1 MESVVR
7 YTFSSEERNKQY
19 VQIKV
24 QIPVS
29 KECTLVHVPSWRPGR
44 YELGNFAKNINRFR
58 VYNDQ
63 KKALTFQKI
72 NKDTWEVD
80 SKATNFISVEY
91 SYYASELNAGSTFL
105 SDNQLYVN
113 PVNCCVYTEETQHLP
128 CAIELSIPE
137 SWKVATSLAGENK
150 SRTATD
156 FDELADSPF
165 ICSPLLQVETYL
177 VNDTK
182 FYVWFN
188 GEIKVDWDRL
198 LPDFEAFSK
207 KQIEKFI
214 EFPVSEYHFLIQ
226 ILPNKAYHGVE
237 HCKSNVITLG
247 PTYEV
252 FRSLYK
258 ELLGVSSH
266 ELYHTWNVKA
276 LRPEVM
282 FPYDFKKENY
292 SELGYIYEG
301 ITTYM
306 GDLFLLKSGVF
317 TLEKYLNEFNNQ
329 LQKHFDNPARFNYSV
344 AQSSFDSWLDGYVPG
359 APGRK
364 VSIYTEG
371 CLLAFV
377 TDLKIRQ
384 STQNKY
390 GLDEVMKRL
399 YFDFALQGKGITEND
414 YQSILEN
421 VAGISFESF
430 FKDFVHGTQ
439 PYESILTE
447 SLNYLGLEL
456 LHKPSSLYSE
466 GRLGMKLLP
475 LGKSFQ
481 VTGMYAGGPAELGGM
496 RIGDE
501 IIAVNAFILNN
512 DIESWFTYFD
522 ENIKE
527 ITFVREGKINQLQL
541 PEVQR
546 YFYVTYAVQPNEN
559 KNSAQEKALKS
570 WMDEKFSVR

>member
-1 MESVVR
+1 MEAVVR
-7 YTFSSEERNKQY
+7 YSFSAEERNKQY

-29 KECTLVHVPSWRPGR
+29 KEITHVHLPSWRPGR
-44 YELGNFAKNINRFR
+44 YELGNFAKNINRFK

-63 KKALTFQKI
+63 KKSLLFQKI
-72 NKDTWEVD
+72 NKDTWEINTSSTD
-80 SKATNFISVEY
+80 FITVEY
-91 SYYASELNAGSTFL
+91 SYYAAELNAGSTFL

-113 PVNCCVYTEETQHLP
+113 PVNCCVYKEDTQDFP
-128 CAIELSIPE
+128 CEIELNIPD
-137 SWKVATSLAGENK
+137 SWRIATSLTGENTLLK
-150 SRTATD
+150 ASS

-165 ICSPLLQVETYL
+165 ICSPLLQCETYE
-177 VNDTK
+177 VNSTK

-188 GEIKVDWDRL
+188 GEIKPDWDRVL
-198 LPDFEAFSK
+198 KDFSAFSK

-237 HCKSNVITLG
+237 HCKSTVITLG

-276 LRPEVM
+276 LRPAAM
-282 FPYDFKKENY
+282 WPYDFKKENY

-317 TLEKYLNEFNNQ
+317 SLNQYLDEFKAQ

-344 AQSSFDSWLDGYVPG
+344 AQSSFDTWLDGYVPG

-377 TDLKIRQ
+377 IDVKIRQ
-384 STQNKY
+384 ATQNKY

-399 YFDFALQGKGITEND
+399 YFEFAMQGKGITEKD
-414 YQSILEN
+414 YISALQHIS
-421 VAGISFESF
+421 GISFDDF

-439 PYESILTE
+439 PYESIITE
-447 SLNYLGLEL
+447 SLEFLGLEL
-456 LHKPSSLYSE
+456 LHKPSLLYSE
-466 GRLGMKLLP
+466 GKLGMKLIP
-475 LGKSFQ
+475 MGKTYQ
-481 VTGMYAGGPAELGGM
+481 IAAMYPGGPAELGGM

-501 IIAVNAFILNN
+501 IIGVNGFVLNN
-512 DIESWFTYFD
+512 DIESWFSYFD
-522 ENIKE
+522 EDMKQISF
-527 ITFVREGKINQLQL
+527 IREGKIRTLLL

-546 YFYVTYAVQPNEN
+546 FFYVTYSVKEKEV
-559 KNSAQEKALKS
+559 KNNAQDKALKL
-570 WMDEKFSVR
+570 WME

>member
-1 MESVVR
+1 MEAVVR
-7 YTFSSEERNKQY
+7 YSFSAEDRNKQY

-29 KECTLVHVPSWRPGR
+29 KEITVVHLPSWRPGR
-44 YELGNFAKNINRFR
+44 YELGNFAKNVNRFKL
-58 VYNDQ
+58 YNDQ
-63 KKALTFQKI
+63 KKSLPFHKK
-72 NKDTWEVD
+72 NKDTWEINT
-80 SKATNFISVEY
+80 SETSFISVEY
-91 SYYASELNAGSTFL
+91 SYYAAELNAGSTFL

-113 PVNCCVYTEETQHLP
+113 PVNCCVYTEETKDLP
-128 CAIELSIPE
+128 CEIELNIPD
-137 SWKVATSLAGENK
+137 SWKIATSLSGENTIRIA
-150 SRTATD
+150 SN

-165 ICSPLLQVETYL
+165 ICSPLLQCETYS
-177 VNDTK
+177 VDDTK

-188 GEIKVDWDRL
+188 GEIKPNWDRIL
-198 LPDFEAFSK
+198 DDFTAFSK

-214 EFPVSEYHFLIQ
+214 EFPVPEYHFLIQ
-226 ILPNKAYHGVE
+226 ILPTKAYHGVE
-237 HCKSNVITLG
+237 HCKSTVITLG

-276 LRPEVM
+276 LRPDAM
-282 FPYDFKKENY
+282 WPYDFKKENY

-317 TLEKYLNEFNNQ
+317 SLEQYLAEFKTQ

-344 AQSSFDSWLDGYVPG
+344 AQSSFDTWLDGYVPG

-377 TDLKIRQ
+377 TDVKIRQ
-384 STQNKY
+384 ATQNKY

-399 YFDFALQGKGITEND
+399 YFEFAMQVKGITEKD
-414 YQSILEN
+414 YISALEQIS
-421 VAGISFESF
+421 GISFEDF

-439 PYESILTE
+439 PYESIITE
-447 SLNYLGLEL
+447 SLEYLGLEL
-456 LHKPSSLYSE
+456 LHKPSPLYSE
-466 GRLGMKLLP
+466 GRLGMKLIP
-475 LGKSFQ
+475 LGKTFQ
-481 VTGMYAGGPAELGGM
+481 IATMYPGGPAELGGM

-501 IIAVNAFILNN
+501 IIGVNGFILNN
-512 DIESWFTYFD
+512 DIESWFYYFD
-522 ENIKE
+522 EDMKE
-527 ITFVREGKINQLQL
+527 ITFIREGKIRTLLL

-546 YFYVTYAVQPNEN
+546 FFYVDLFGERN
-559 KNSAQEKALKS
+559 
-570 WMDEKFSVR
+570 

>member
-1 MESVVR
+1 MEAIVR
-7 YTFSSEERNKQY
+7 YTFSAEDSNKQY

-24 QIPVS
+24 EIPVF
-29 KECTLVHVPSWRPGR
+29 KETTLIHLPSWRPGR
-44 YELGNFAKNINRFR
+44 YELGNFAKNINRFS

-63 KKALTFQKI
+63 KKSLHYQKI
-72 NKDTWEVD
+72 NKDTWEVQTVD
-80 SKATNFISVEY
+80 TNYISIEY
-91 SYYASELNAGSTFL
+91 LYYAVELNAGSTFL

-113 PVNCCVYTEETQHLP
+113 PVNCCVFTEESQHLSCEIQLKVP
-128 CAIELSIPE
+128 N
-137 SWKVATSLAGENK
+137 SWKIATSLEGENTIRK
-150 SRTATD
+150 AAN

-165 ICSPLLQVETYL
+165 ICSPILQFETYQ

-188 GEIKVDWDRL
+188 GEIKPDWDRIIK
-198 LPDFEAFSK
+198 DFSAFSK

-226 ILPNKAYHGVE
+226 FLPTKAYHGVE
-237 HCKSNVITLG
+237 HCKSTVITLG
-247 PTYEV
+247 PSYEV
-252 FRSLYK
+252 FKSLYK

-276 LRPEVM
+276 LRPAAM
-282 FPYDFKKENY
+282 WPYDFKKENY

-317 TLEKYLNEFNNQ
+317 TLEQYLDEFKAQ
-329 LQKHFDNPARFNYSV
+329 LQKHFDNPGRFNYSV
-344 AQSSFDSWLDGYVPG
+344 AQSSFDTWLDGYVPG

-377 TDLKIRQ
+377 TDVKIRKA
-384 STQNKY
+384 TQNKF

-399 YFDFALQGKGITEND
+399 YFDFAMQGKGITEKD
-414 YQSILEN
+414 YISTLEH
-421 VAGISFESF
+421 ISGASFDSF
-430 FKDFVHGTQ
+430 FKEFVHGTQ
-439 PYESILTE
+439 PYESIITE
-447 SLNYLGLEL
+447 SLEYLGLEL
-456 LHKPSSLYSE
+456 LHKPSVLYSE
-466 GRLGMKLLP
+466 GRLGMKLIP

-481 VTGMYAGGPAELGGM
+481 VSAMYPGGPAELGGM

-501 IIAVNAFILNN
+501 IIGVNGLVVNN
-512 DIESWFTYFD
+512 DIESWFSYFD
-522 ENIKE
+522 EDMKE
-527 ITFVREGKINQLQL
+527 ITFIREGKIRTLYL

-546 YFYVTYAVQPNEN
+546 FFYVSYSVKNMET
-559 KNSAQEKALKS
+559 KNSAQEKALKM
-570 WMDEKFSVR
+570 WRD

>member
-1 MESVVR
+1 MESLVR

-29 KECTLVHVPSWRPGR
+29 KECTLVHLPSWRPGR

-80 SKATNFISVEY
+80 STATNFISVEY

-237 HCKSNVITLG
+237 HCKSTVITLG
-247 PTYEV
+247 PTYDI
-252 FRSLYK
+252 FKSLYK

-282 FPYDFKKENY
+282 LPYDFKKENY

-317 TLEKYLNEFNNQ
+317 SLEQYLNEFNNQ

-344 AQSSFDSWLDGYVPG
+344 AQSSFDTWLDGYVPG

-377 TDLKIRQ
+377 TDVKIRQ
-384 STQNKY
+384 ATQNKY

-399 YFDFALQGKGITEND
+399 YFDFALQGKGITETD
-414 YQSILEN
+414 YQSTLEN

-481 VTGMYAGGPAELGGM
+481 VTAMYAGGPAELGGM

-501 IIAVNAFILNN
+501 IIAVNGFILNN

-522 ENIKE
+522 EDIKE

-546 YFYVTYAVQPNEN
+546 FFYVTYSVQPIEN
-559 KNSAQEKALKS
+559 KNSAQEKALKL
-570 WMDEKFSVR
+570 WMDVKFSVR

>member
-1 MESVVR
+1 MENVVR
-7 YTFSSEERNKQY
+7 YSFSAEEPNKQY

-29 KECTLVHVPSWRPGR
+29 KEITHVNLPSWRPGR
-44 YELGNFAKNINRFR
+44 YELGNFAKNINRFK

-63 KKALTFQKI
+63 KKSLPFQKI
-72 NKDTWEVD
+72 NKDTWEID
-80 SKATNFISVEY
+80 TSKTSFISVEY
-91 SYYASELNAGSTFL
+91 SYYSIDLNAGSTYL

-113 PVNCCVYTEETQHLP
+113 PVNCCIYTEETQDFP
-128 CAIELSIPE
+128 CEIELNIPE
-137 SWKVATSLAGENK
+137 SWKVATSLEGEKNFRK
-150 SRTATD
+150 ASS

-165 ICSPLLQVETYL
+165 ICSSLLQCETYE
-177 VNDTK
+177 VNSIK

-188 GEIKVDWDRL
+188 GEIKPDWNRIL
-198 LPDFEAFSK
+198 NDFSAFSK

-226 ILPNKAYHGVE
+226 ILPKKAYHGVE
-237 HCKSNVITLG
+237 HCKSTVITLG

-252 FRSLYK
+252 FTNLYK

-276 LRPEVM
+276 LRPAVM
-282 FPYDFKKENY
+282 WPYDFKKENY

-317 TLEKYLNEFNNQ
+317 SLEQYLVEFRTQ

-344 AQSSFDSWLDGYVPG
+344 AQSSFDTWLDGYVPG
-359 APGRK
+359 APARK

-377 TDLKIRQ
+377 TDVKIRKL
-384 STQNKY
+384 TQNKY

-399 YFDFALQGKGITEND
+399 YFDFAMHGKGISEND
-414 YQSILEN
+414 Y
-421 VAGISFESF
+421 ISTLQHISGASFDDF
-430 FKDFVHGTQ
+430 FKNFVHGTQ
-439 PYESILTE
+439 PYESIITD
-447 SLNYLGLEL
+447 SLDYLGLEL
-456 LHKPSSLYSE
+456 IHKPSPLYSE
-466 GRLGMKLLP
+466 GRLGMKLIP
-475 LGKSFQ
+475 IGKAFQ
-481 VTGMYAGGPAELGGM
+481 VDAMYPGGPAELGGM

-501 IIAVNAFILNN
+501 IISVNGFILNN
-512 DIESWFTYFD
+512 DIESWLTYFD
-522 ENIKE
+522 EDLKE
-527 ITFVREGKINQLQL
+527 ITLIREGKIRTLLL

-546 YFYVTYAVQPNEN
+546 FFYVHYFVKEIEN
-559 KNSAQEKALKS
+559 KNNAQEKALKL
-570 WMDEKFSVR
+570 WME

>member
-1 MESVVR
+1 MEAVVR
-7 YTFSSEERNKQY
+7 YSFSAKEPNKQY

-29 KECTLVHVPSWRPGR
+29 KEITHVHLPSWRPGR
-44 YELGNFAKNINRFR
+44 YELGNFAKNINRLK

-63 KKALTFQKI
+63 KKSLPFQKI
-72 NKDTWEVD
+72 NKDTWEINT
-80 SKATNFISVEY
+80 SKTGFVSVEY
-91 SYYASELNAGSTFL
+91 SYYSIELNAGSTFL

-113 PVNCCVYTEETQHLP
+113 PVNCCVYTEETQDFP
-128 CAIELSIPE
+128 CEIELNIPE
-137 SWKVATSLAGENK
+137 SWKVATSLEGEKNFRK
-150 SRTATD
+150 ASS

-165 ICSPLLQVETYL
+165 ICSSLLQCETYE
-177 VNDTK
+177 VNSIK

-188 GEIKVDWDRL
+188 GEIKPDWDRIL
-198 LPDFEAFSK
+198 NDFSAFSK

-214 EFPVSEYHFLIQ
+214 EFPVPEYHFLIQ

-237 HCKSNVITLG
+237 HCKSTVITLG

-252 FRSLYK
+252 FRNLYK

-276 LRPEVM
+276 LRPAVM
-282 FPYDFKKENY
+282 WPYDFKKENY

-317 TLEKYLNEFNNQ
+317 SLNQYLEEFKTQ

-344 AQSSFDSWLDGYVPG
+344 AQSSFDTWLDGYVPG

-377 TDLKIRQ
+377 TDVKIRKL
-384 STQNKY
+384 TQNKY

-399 YFDFALQGKGITEND
+399 YFDFAMQGKGISEND
-414 YQSILEN
+414 YISTLQHISG
-421 VAGISFESF
+421 ASFEDF
-430 FKDFVHGTQ
+430 FKNFVHGTQ
-439 PYESILTE
+439 PYESIITD
-447 SLNYLGLEL
+447 SLDYLGLEL
-456 LHKPSSLYSE
+456 IHKPSPLYSE
-466 GRLGMKLLP
+466 GRLGMKLIP
-475 LGKSFQ
+475 IGKAFK
-481 VTGMYAGGPAELGGM
+481 VDAMYPGGPAELGGM

-501 IIAVNAFILNN
+501 IISVNGFILNN
-512 DIESWFTYFD
+512 DIESWLTYFD
-522 ENIKE
+522 EDMKE
-527 ITFVREGKINQLQL
+527 ITFIREGKIRTLLL

-546 YFYVTYAVQPNEN
+546 FFYVNYFVKEKEN
-559 KNSAQEKALKS
+559 KSNAQEKALKL
-570 WMDEKFSVR
+570 WME

>member
-29 KECTLVHVPSWRPGR
+29 KECTLVHLPSWRPGR

-63 KKALTFQKI
+63 KKAVSFQKI
-72 NKDTWEVD
+72 NKDTWEVETN
-80 SKATNFISVEY
+80 ATAYITVEY
-91 SYYASELNAGSTFL
+91 SYYAVELNAGSTFL

-113 PVNCCVYTEETQHLP
+113 PVNCCVYSEESQHLP
-128 CAIELSIPE
+128 CEIELFIPDTWE
-137 SWKVATSLAGENK
+137 IATSLDGMGTKRKA
-150 SRTATD
+150 AH

-165 ICSPLLQVETYL
+165 ICSPNLQVESYE
-177 VNDTK
+177 VNTTK

-214 EFPVSEYHFLIQ
+214 EFPASEYHFLIQ

-237 HCKSNVITLG
+237 HCKSTVITLG

-282 FPYDFKKENY
+282 LPYDFKKENY

-317 TLEKYLNEFNNQ
+317 SLEQYLNEFNNQ

-344 AQSSFDSWLDGYVPG
+344 AQSSFDTWLDGYVPG

-377 TDLKIRQ
+377 TDVKIREA
-384 STQNKY
+384 TQNKY

-399 YFDFALQGKGITEND
+399 YFDFALQGKGITETD

-430 FKDFVHGTQ
+430 FKDFVRGTQ

-447 SLNYLGLEL
+447 ALDYLGLEL
-456 LHKPSSLYSE
+456 YHKPSALYSE
-466 GRLGMKLLP
+466 GRLGMKLIP

-481 VTGMYAGGPAELGGM
+481 VTAMYAGGPAELGGM

-501 IIAVNAFILNN
+501 IIAVNGFILNN
-512 DIESWFTYFD
+512 DIESWLTYFD
-522 ENIKE
+522 ENIKD
-527 ITFVREGKINQLQL
+527 ITFVREGKIISTQL

-559 KNSAQEKALKS
+559 KNSAQEKALKL
-570 WMDEKFSVR
+570 WMDVKFSVR

>member
-1 MESVVR
+1 METVVK
-7 YTFSSEERNKQY
+7 YTFSALERNKQY

-29 KECTLVHVPSWRPGR
+29 KEFTFVHLPSWRPGR

-63 KKALTFQKI
+63 KKAVSFQKI
-72 NKDTWEVD
+72 NKDSWEVETN
-80 SKATNFISVEY
+80 ATTYITVEY
-91 SYYASELNAGSTFL
+91 SYYAVELNAGSTFL

-113 PVNCCVYTEETQHLP
+113 PVNCCVYSEESQHLP
-128 CAIELSIPE
+128 CEIELFIPDTWE
-137 SWKVATSLAGENK
+137 IATSLDGMGTKRKA
-150 SRTATD
+150 AH

-165 ICSPLLQVETYL
+165 ICSPNLQVESYE
-177 VNDTK
+177 VNTTK

-188 GEIKVDWDRL
+188 GEIKPDWERVIN
-198 LPDFEAFSK
+198 DFSAFSK

-214 EFPVSEYHFLIQ
+214 EFPASEYHFLIQ

-237 HCKSNVITLG
+237 HCKSTVITLG

-252 FRSLYK
+252 FKSLYK

-276 LRPEVM
+276 LRPQVM
-282 FPYDFKKENY
+282 LPYDFKKENY

-317 TLEKYLNEFNNQ
+317 SLEQYLNEFNHQ

-344 AQSSFDSWLDGYVPG
+344 AQSSFDTWLDGYVPG

-377 TDLKIRQ
+377 TDMKIRQ
-384 STQNKY
+384 ATQNKY

-414 YQSILEN
+414 YQSTLEN

-447 SLNYLGLEL
+447 ALDYLGLEL

-466 GRLGMKLLP
+466 GRLGMKLIP

-481 VTGMYAGGPAELGGM
+481 VSAMYAGGPAELGGM

-501 IIAVNAFILNN
+501 LIGINGFVLNN
-512 DIESWFTYFD
+512 DIESWFSYFD
-522 ENIKE
+522 EDIKA
-527 ITFVREGKINQLQL
+527 ITFIREGKLKILQL

-546 YFYVTYAVQPNEN
+546 FFYVTYSVKALDN
-559 KNSAQEKALKS
+559 KNGAQEKSLKLWS
-570 WMDEKFSVR
+570 E

>member
-29 KECTLVHVPSWRPGR
+29 KECTLIHLPSWRPGR

-214 EFPVSEYHFLIQ
+214 EFPASEYHFLIQ
-226 ILPNKAYHGVE
+226 ILPTKAYHGVE
-237 HCKSNVITLG
+237 HCKSTVITLG

-276 LRPEVM
+276 LRPKVM
-282 FPYDFKKENY
+282 LPYDFKKENY

-306 GDLFLLKSGVF
+306 GDHFLLKSGVF
-317 TLEKYLNEFNNQ
+317 SLEQYLNEFNNQ

-344 AQSSFDSWLDGYVPG
+344 AQSSFDTWLDGYVPG

-377 TDLKIRQ
+377 TDVKIREA
-384 STQNKY
+384 TQNKY

-414 YQSILEN
+414 YQSTLEN

-447 SLNYLGLEL
+447 ALDYLGLEL
-456 LHKPSSLYSE
+456 FHKPSSLYSE

-481 VTGMYAGGPAELGGM
+481 VTAMYAGGPAELGGM

-501 IIAVNAFILNN
+501 IIAVNGFILNN
-512 DIESWFTYFD
+512 DIESWLTYFD
-522 ENIKE
+522 ENIKD
-527 ITFVREGKINQLQL
+527 ITFVREGKIISTQL

-559 KNSAQEKALKS
+559 KNSAQEKALKL
-570 WMDEKFSVR
+570 WMDVKFSIR

>member
-7 YTFSSEERNKQY
+7 YTFSSEEPNKQY

-24 QIPVS
+24 TIPVS
-29 KECTLVHVPSWRPGR
+29 KDITLVHLPSWRPGR
-44 YELGNFAKNINRFR
+44 YELGNFAKNINQFR
-58 VYNDQ
+58 IYNDQ
-63 KKALTFQKI
+63 KKALSFQKVS
-72 NKDTWEVD
+72 KDTWEI
-80 SKATNFISVEY
+80 STSATEFITVQY
-91 SYYASELNAGSTFL
+91 NYYASELNAGSTFL

-137 SWKVATSLAGENK
+137 SWQVATSLAGENK
-150 SRTATD
+150 SRTAVN

-165 ICSPLLQVETYL
+165 ICSPLLQVEKYQ
-177 VNDTK
+177 VNNTQ

-188 GEIKVDWDRL
+188 GEIKVDWDRI

-214 EFPVSEYHFLIQ
+214 EFPVKEYHFLIQ
-226 ILPNKAYHGVE
+226 ILPTKAYHGVE
-237 HCKSNVITLG
+237 HCKSTVITLG
-247 PTYEV
+247 PTHDI
-252 FRSLYK
+252 FKGLYK

-266 ELYHTWNVKA
+266 ELYHSWNVKTI
-276 LRPEVM
+276 RPAAM
-282 FPYDFKKENY
+282 WPYDFKKENY

-317 TLEKYLNEFNNQ
+317 TLDQYLTEFNVQ

-344 AQSSFDSWLDGYVPG
+344 AQSSFDTWLDGYVPG

-377 TDLKIRQ
+377 TDLKIREAT
-384 STQNKY
+384 SNKY

-399 YFDFALQGKGITEND
+399 YFEFPMQGKGISESD
-414 YQSILEN
+414 YKTKLEN
-421 VAGISFESF
+421 VSGISFDSF
-430 FKDFVHGTQ
+430 FSDFIHGTN

-447 SLNYLGLEL
+447 SLEYLGLEL
-456 LHKPSSLYSE
+456 THKPASLYSE

-475 LGKSFQ
+475 LGKSFYL
-481 VTGMYAGGPAELGGM
+481 TAMYPGGPAELGGL

-501 IIAVNAFILNN
+501 IIAINGFVLNN
-512 DIESWFTYFD
+512 DIESWFAYFD
-522 ENIKE
+522 EDIKE
-527 ITFVREGKINQLQL
+527 ITFVREGKIRSVQL

-546 YFYVTYAVQPNEN
+546 FFYVTYAVKPIEN
-559 KNSAQEKALKS
+559 KNSAQEKALKL
-570 WMDEKFSVR
+570 WME

>member
-1 MESVVR
+1 MEAVVR
-7 YTFSSEERNKQY
+7 YSFSAEERNKQY

-29 KECTLVHVPSWRPGR
+29 KEITHVHLPSWRPGR
-44 YELGNFAKNINRFR
+44 YELGNFAKNVNRFK

-63 KKALTFQKI
+63 KKSLPFQKI
-72 NKDTWEVD
+72 NKDTWEINT
-80 SKATNFISVEY
+80 SETGFISVEY
-91 SYYASELNAGSTFL
+91 SYYAAELNAGSTFL
-105 SDNQLYVN
+105 SDKQLYVN
-113 PVNCCVYTEETQHLP
+113 PVNCCVYTEETQDFP
-128 CAIELSIPE
+128 CEIQLNVPD
-137 SWKVATSLAGENK
+137 SWKIATSLEGENK
-150 SRTATD
+150 LRQAAN

-165 ICSPLLQVETYL
+165 ICSPILQCETYE
-177 VNDTK
+177 VNSTK

-188 GEIKVDWDRL
+188 GEIKPDWDRVIN
-198 LPDFEAFSK
+198 DFTAFSK

-226 ILPNKAYHGVE
+226 ILPSKAYHGVE
-237 HCKSNVITLG
+237 HCKSTVITLG

-252 FRSLYK
+252 FKSLYK

-266 ELYHTWNVKA
+266 ELYHTWNVKS
-276 LRPEVM
+276 LRPAAM
-282 FPYDFKKENY
+282 LPYDFKKENY

-306 GDLFLLKSGVF
+306 GDIFLLKSGVF
-317 TLEKYLNEFNNQ
+317 SLEQYLVEFKAQ

-344 AQSSFDSWLDGYVPG
+344 AQSSFDTWLDGYVQG

-377 TDLKIRQ
+377 TDVKIRQ
-384 STQNKY
+384 ATQNKY

-399 YFDFALQGKGITEND
+399 YFDFAMQGKGITEKD
-414 YQSILEN
+414 YISVLEH
-421 VAGISFESF
+421 VSGISFESF
-430 FKDFVHGTQ
+430 FKEFVHGTQ
-439 PYESILTE
+439 PYESIITE
-447 SLNYLGLEL
+447 SLDYLGLEL
-456 LHKPSSLYSE
+456 VHKPSVLYSE
-466 GRLGMKLLP
+466 GRLGMKLIP

-481 VTGMYAGGPAELGGM
+481 VSAMYPGGPAELGGM

-501 IIAVNAFILNN
+501 IIGVNGLVLSN
-512 DIESWFTYFD
+512 DIESWFSYFD
-522 ENIKE
+522 EDMKD
-527 ITFVREGKINQLQL
+527 ITFIREGKIRTLLL

-546 YFYVTYAVQPNEN
+546 FFYLTYSVQAKEI
-559 KNSAQEKALKS
+559 KNSSQEKALKL
-570 WMDEKFSVR
+570 WMD

>member
-1 MESVVR
+1 MEAIVR
-7 YTFSSEERNKQY
+7 YTFSAEDSNKQY

-24 QIPVS
+24 EIPVF
-29 KECTLVHVPSWRPGR
+29 KETTLIHLPSWRPGR
-44 YELGNFAKNINRFR
+44 YELGNFAKNINRFS

-63 KKALTFQKI
+63 KKSLPYQKT
-72 NKDTWEVD
+72 NKDTWEVQTVD
-80 SKATNFISVEY
+80 TNYISIEY
-91 SYYASELNAGSTFL
+91 LYYAVELNAGSTFL

-113 PVNCCVYTEETQHLP
+113 PVNCCVFTEESQHLSCEIQLKVP
-128 CAIELSIPE
+128 N
-137 SWKVATSLAGENK
+137 SWKIATSLEGENTIRK
-150 SRTATD
+150 AAN

-165 ICSPLLQVETYL
+165 ICSPILQFETYQ

-188 GEIKVDWDRL
+188 GEIKLDWDRIIK
-198 LPDFEAFSK
+198 DFSAFSK

-226 ILPNKAYHGVE
+226 ILPTKAYHGVE
-237 HCKSNVITLG
+237 HCKSTVITLG
-247 PTYEV
+247 PSYEV
-252 FRSLYK
+252 FKSLYK

-276 LRPEVM
+276 LRPAAM
-282 FPYDFKKENY
+282 WPYDFKKENY

-317 TLEKYLNEFNNQ
+317 SLEQYLDEFKAQ
-329 LQKHFDNPARFNYSV
+329 LQKHFDNPGRFNYSV
-344 AQSSFDSWLDGYVPG
+344 AQSSFDTWLDGYVPG

-377 TDLKIRQ
+377 KDVRIRQ
-384 STQNKY
+384 ATQNKY
-390 GLDEVMKRL
+390 GLDDVMKRL
-399 YFDFALQGKGITEND
+399 YFDFAMQGKGITEED
-414 YQSILEN
+414 YLSTLEH
-421 VAGISFESF
+421 VSGISFESF
-430 FKDFVHGTQ
+430 FKEFVHGTQ

-447 SLNYLGLEL
+447 SLDYLGLEL
-456 LHKPSSLYSE
+456 FQKPSALYSE
-466 GRLGMKLLP
+466 GRLGMKLAP

-481 VTGMYAGGPAELGGM
+481 VVAMFSGGPADLGGM

-501 IIAVNAFILNN
+501 IIGVNGFVLNN
-512 DIESWFTYFD
+512 DIESWFSYF
-522 ENIKE
+522 EKEIKE
-527 ITFVREGKINQLQL
+527 ITFVREGRIKTVLL
-541 PEVQR
+541 PEVQNF
-546 YFYVTYAVQPNEN
+546 FYHTYSVKSVEN
-559 KNSAQEKALKS
+559 RNSDQEKALKL
-570 WMDEKFSVR
+570 WME

>member
-1 MESVVR
+1 MEAIVR
-7 YTFSSEERNKQY
+7 YTFSADDSNKQY

-24 QIPVS
+24 EIPVF
-29 KECTLVHVPSWRPGR
+29 KETTLIHLPSWRPGR
-44 YELGNFAKNINRFR
+44 YELGNFAKNINRFS

-63 KKALTFQKI
+63 KKSLHYQKI
-72 NKDTWEVD
+72 NKDTWEVQTVD
-80 SKATNFISVEY
+80 TNYISIEY
-91 SYYASELNAGSTFL
+91 LYYAVELNAGSTFL

-113 PVNCCVYTEETQHLP
+113 PVNCCVFTEESQHLSCEIQLKVP
-128 CAIELSIPE
+128 N
-137 SWKVATSLAGENK
+137 SWKIATSLEGENTIRK
-150 SRTATD
+150 AAN

-165 ICSPLLQVETYL
+165 ICSPILQFETYQ

-188 GEIKVDWDRL
+188 GEIKPDWDRIIK
-198 LPDFEAFSK
+198 DFSAFSK

-226 ILPNKAYHGVE
+226 ILPTKAYHGVE
-237 HCKSNVITLG
+237 HCKSTVITLG
-247 PTYEV
+247 PSYEV
-252 FRSLYK
+252 FKSLYK

-276 LRPEVM
+276 LRPAAM
-282 FPYDFKKENY
+282 WPYDFKKENY

-317 TLEKYLNEFNNQ
+317 TLEQYLDEFKAQ
-329 LQKHFDNPARFNYSV
+329 LQKHFDNPGRFNYSV
-344 AQSSFDSWLDGYVPG
+344 AQSSFDTWLDGYVPG

-377 TDLKIRQ
+377 TDVKIRKA
-384 STQNKY
+384 TQNKF

-399 YFDFALQGKGITEND
+399 YFDFAMQGKGITEED
-414 YQSILEN
+414 YLSTLEH
-421 VAGISFESF
+421 VSGISFKSF
-430 FKDFVHGTQ
+430 FKEFVHGTQ

-447 SLNYLGLEL
+447 SLDYLGLEL
-456 LHKPSSLYSE
+456 FQKPSALYSE
-466 GRLGMKLLP
+466 GRLGMKLAP
-475 LGKSFQ
+475 IGKSFQ
-481 VTGMYAGGPAELGGM
+481 VVAMFSGGPADLGGM

-501 IIAVNAFILNN
+501 IIGVNGFVLNN
-512 DIESWFTYFD
+512 DIESWFSYF
-522 ENIKE
+522 EKEIKE
-527 ITFVREGKINQLQL
+527 ITFVREGRIKTVTL
-541 PEVQR
+541 PEVQSF
-546 YFYVTYAVQPNEN
+546 FYHTFSVKLVDNRNT
-559 KNSAQEKALKS
+559 AQEKALKLWS
-570 WMDEKFSVR
+570 E

>member
-128 CAIELSIPE
+128 CAIELYIPE
-137 SWKVATSLAGENK
+137 SWKVATSLEGIGTKRKA
-150 SRTATD
+150 AH

-214 EFPVSEYHFLIQ
+214 EFPASEYHFLIQ
-226 ILPNKAYHGVE
+226 ILPTKAYHGVE
-237 HCKSNVITLG
+237 HCKSTVITLG

-276 LRPEVM
+276 LRPKVM
-282 FPYDFKKENY
+282 LPYDFKKENY

-317 TLEKYLNEFNNQ
+317 SLEQYLNEFNNQ

-344 AQSSFDSWLDGYVPG
+344 AQSSFDTWLDGYVPG

-377 TDLKIRQ
+377 TDVKIREA
-384 STQNKY
+384 TQNKY

-414 YQSILEN
+414 YQSTLEN

-447 SLNYLGLEL
+447 ALDYLGLEL
-456 LHKPSSLYSE
+456 FHKPSSLYSE

-481 VTGMYAGGPAELGGM
+481 VTAMYAGGPAELGGM

-501 IIAVNAFILNN
+501 IIAVNGFILNN
-512 DIESWFTYFD
+512 DIESWLTYFD
-522 ENIKE
+522 ENIKD
-527 ITFVREGKINQLQL
+527 ITFVREGKIISTQL

-559 KNSAQEKALKS
+559 KNSAQEKALKL
-570 WMDEKFSVR
+570 WMDVKFSIR

>member
-7 YTFSSEERNKQY
+7 YTFSSEEPNKHY

-24 QIPVS
+24 TIPVS
-29 KECTLVHVPSWRPGR
+29 KDITLVHLPSWRPGR
-44 YELGNFAKNINRFR
+44 YELGNFAKNINQFR
-58 VYNDQ
+58 IYNDQ
-63 KKALTFQKI
+63 KKALSFQKVS
-72 NKDTWEVD
+72 KDTWEI
-80 SKATNFISVEY
+80 STSATEFITVQY
-91 SYYASELNAGSTFL
+91 NYYASELNAGSTFL

-137 SWKVATSLAGENK
+137 SWQVATSLAGENK
-150 SRTATD
+150 SRTAVN

-165 ICSPLLQVETYL
+165 ICSPLLQVEKYQ
-177 VNDTK
+177 VNNTQ

-188 GEIKVDWDRL
+188 GEIKVDWDRI

-214 EFPVSEYHFLIQ
+214 EFPVKEYHFLIQ
-226 ILPNKAYHGVE
+226 ILPTKAYHGVE
-237 HCKSNVITLG
+237 HCKSTVITLG
-247 PTYEV
+247 PTHDI
-252 FRSLYK
+252 FKGLYK

-266 ELYHTWNVKA
+266 ELYHSWNVKTI
-276 LRPEVM
+276 RPAAM
-282 FPYDFKKENY
+282 WPYDFKKENY

-317 TLEKYLNEFNNQ
+317 TLDQYLTEFNVQ

-344 AQSSFDSWLDGYVPG
+344 AQSSFDTWLDGYVPG

-377 TDLKIRQ
+377 TDLKIREAT
-384 STQNKY
+384 SNKY

-399 YFDFALQGKGITEND
+399 YFEFPMQGKGISESD
-414 YQSILEN
+414 YKTKLEN
-421 VAGISFESF
+421 VSGISFDSF
-430 FKDFVHGTQ
+430 FSDFIHGTN

-447 SLNYLGLEL
+447 SLEYLGLEL
-456 LHKPSSLYSE
+456 THKPASLYSE

-475 LGKSFQ
+475 LGKSFYL
-481 VTGMYAGGPAELGGM
+481 TAMYPGGPAELGGL

-501 IIAVNAFILNN
+501 IIAINGFVLNN
-512 DIESWFTYFD
+512 DIESWFAYFD
-522 ENIKE
+522 EDIKE
-527 ITFVREGKINQLQL
+527 ITFVREGKIRSVQL

-546 YFYVTYAVQPNEN
+546 FFYVTYAVKPIEN
-559 KNSAQEKALKS
+559 KNSAQEKALKL
-570 WMDEKFSVR
+570 WME

>member
-1 MESVVR
+1 MEAVVR
-7 YTFSSEERNKQY
+7 YSFSAEDRNKQY

-29 KECTLVHVPSWRPGR
+29 KEITVVHLPSWRPGR
-44 YELGNFAKNINRFR
+44 YELGNFAKNVNRFK

-63 KKALTFQKI
+63 KKSLPFHKK
-72 NKDTWEVD
+72 NKDTWEINT
-80 SKATNFISVEY
+80 SETSFISVEY
-91 SYYASELNAGSTFL
+91 SYYAAELNAGSTFL

-113 PVNCCVYTEETQHLP
+113 PVNCCVYTEETKDLP
-128 CAIELSIPE
+128 CEIELNIPD
-137 SWKVATSLAGENK
+137 SWRIATSLSGENTLRK
-150 SRTATD
+150 TAN

-165 ICSPLLQVETYL
+165 ICSPLLQCETYL
-177 VNDTK
+177 VNETK

-188 GEIKVDWDRL
+188 GEIKPDWDRVIT
-198 LPDFEAFSK
+198 DFTAFSK

-226 ILPNKAYHGVE
+226 ILPTKAYHGVE
-237 HCKSNVITLG
+237 HCKSTVITLG

-252 FRSLYK
+252 FKSLYK

-276 LRPEVM
+276 LRPAAM
-282 FPYDFKKENY
+282 WPYDFKKENY

-306 GDLFLLKSGVF
+306 GDLFLLKSGF
-317 TLEKYLNEFNNQ
+317 FSLEQYLVEFKAQ

-344 AQSSFDSWLDGYVPG
+344 AQSSFDTWLDGYVPG

-377 TDLKIRQ
+377 TDVKIRQ
-384 STQNKY
+384 TTQNKY

-399 YFDFALQGKGITEND
+399 YFEFAMQGKGITEKD
-414 YQSILEN
+414 YISALEQIS
-421 VAGISFESF
+421 GISFEDF

-439 PYESILTE
+439 PYESIITE
-447 SLNYLGLEL
+447 SLEYLGLEL
-456 LHKPSSLYSE
+456 LHKTSPLYSE
-466 GRLGMKLLP
+466 GRLGMKLIP
-475 LGKSFQ
+475 LGKTFQ
-481 VTGMYAGGPAELGGM
+481 IATMYPGGPAELGGM

-501 IIAVNAFILNN
+501 IIGVNGFILNN
-512 DIESWFTYFD
+512 DIESWFSYFD
-522 ENIKE
+522 EDMKE
-527 ITFVREGKINQLQL
+527 ITFIREGKIRTLLL

-546 YFYVTYAVQPNEN
+546 FFYVIYSVKT
-559 KNSAQEKALKS
+559 KDFKTSAQEKALKL
-570 WMDEKFSVR
+570 WIE

>member
-1 MESVVR
+1 MESIVH
-7 YTFSSEERNKQY
+7 YTFSAEERNKQY

-24 QIPVS
+24 TIPVS
-29 KECTLVHVPSWRPGR
+29 EDITLVHLPSWRPGR

-58 VYNDQ
+58 VYNDAN
-63 KKALTFQKI
+63 KPIPFQKVS
-72 NKDTWEVD
+72 KDTWEVGT
-80 SKATNFISVEY
+80 SATDFISVQY
-91 SYYASELNAGSTFL
+91 NYYASELNAGSTFL

-113 PVNCCVYTEETQHLP
+113 PVNCCVYTKETQHLP
-128 CAIELSIPE
+128 CEVDLSIPE
-137 SWKVATSLAGENK
+137 TWKVATSLDGEFNT
-150 SRTATD
+150 RRAAH

-165 ICSPLLQVETYL
+165 ICSPQLQVETYL

-188 GEIKVDWDRL
+188 GEIKVDWDRIL
-198 LPDFEAFSK
+198 SDFEAFSK

-214 EFPVSEYHFLIQ
+214 EFPVKEYHFLIQ
-226 ILPNKAYHGVE
+226 ILPTKAYHGVE
-237 HCKSNVITLG
+237 HCKSTVITLG
-247 PTYEV
+247 PTHDI
-252 FRSLYK
+252 FKGLYK

-266 ELYHTWNVKA
+266 ELYHSWNVKA
-276 LRPEVM
+276 IRPAAM
-282 FPYDFKKENY
+282 WPYDFKKENY

-317 TLEKYLNEFNNQ
+317 TLDQYLTEFNVQ

-344 AQSSFDSWLDGYVPG
+344 AQSSFDTWLDGYVPG

-377 TDLKIRQ
+377 TDLKIREAT
-384 STQNKY
+384 SNKY

-399 YFDFALQGKGITEND
+399 YFEFPMQGKGISESD
-414 YQSILEN
+414 YKTTLEN
-421 VAGISFESF
+421 VSGISFDSF
-430 FKDFVHGTQ
+430 FSDFIHGTN

-447 SLNYLGLEL
+447 SLEYLGLEL
-456 LHKPSSLYSE
+456 THKPASLYSE

-475 LGKSFQ
+475 LGKSFYL
-481 VTGMYAGGPAELGGM
+481 TAMYPGGPAELGGL

-501 IIAVNAFILNN
+501 IIAVNGHLLNN
-512 DIESWFTYFD
+512 DIESWFAYFD
-522 ENIKE
+522 EDIKE
-527 ITFVREGKINQLQL
+527 ITFVREGKIRSVQL

-546 YFYVTYAVQPNEN
+546 FFYVTYAVKPIEN
-559 KNSAQEKALKS
+559 KNSAQEKALKL
-570 WMDEKFSVR
+570 WME

>member
-63 KKALTFQKI
+63 KKAVSFQKI

-105 SDNQLYVN
+105 SDDQLYVN
-113 PVNCCVYTEETQHLP
+113 PVNCCVYTEETQHIP
-128 CAIELSIPE
+128 CQIELSIPE

-150 SRTATD
+150 SRTAVN

-165 ICSPLLQVETYL
+165 ICSPHLRVETYE
-177 VNDTK
+177 VNTTK

-188 GEIKVDWDRL
+188 GEIKPDWDRL
-198 LPDFEAFSK
+198 LPDFKAFST

-226 ILPNKAYHGVE
+226 ILPTKAYHGVE
-237 HCKSNVITLG
+237 HCKSTVITLG

-282 FPYDFKKENY
+282 LPYDFKKENY

-317 TLEKYLNEFNNQ
+317 SLEHYLNEFNNQ

-344 AQSSFDSWLDGYVPG
+344 AQSSFDTWLDGYVPG

-377 TDLKIRQ
+377 TDVKIRQ
-384 STQNKY
+384 ATQNKY
-390 GLDEVMKRL
+390 GLDELMKRL
-399 YFDFALQGKGITEND
+399 YFDFALQGKGITETD

-447 SLNYLGLEL
+447 SLNYLGMEL
-456 LHKPSSLYSE
+456 HHKPSAIYSE
-466 GRLGMKLLP
+466 GRLGMKLIP

-481 VTGMYAGGPAELGGM
+481 VSAMYAGGPAELGGM

-501 IIAVNAFILNN
+501 LIGINGFVLNN

-522 ENIKE
+522 EDIKA
-527 ITFVREGKINQLQL
+527 ITFIREGKLKTLQL

-546 YFYVTYAVQPNEN
+546 FFYNTYSVQPIEN
-559 KNSAQEKALKS
+559 KNSAQEKALKL
-570 WMDEKFSVR
+570 WME

>member
-1 MESVVR
+1 MEAVVR
-7 YTFSSEERNKQY
+7 YSFSAEERNKQY

-29 KECTLVHVPSWRPGR
+29 KETTIVHLPSWRPGR
-44 YELGNFAKNINRFR
+44 YELGNFAKNINRFK

-63 KKALTFQKI
+63 KKALSFQKI
-72 NKDTWEVD
+72 TKDSWEINTSETD
-80 SKATNFISVEY
+80 FITVEY
-91 SYYASELNAGSTFL
+91 SYYAAELNAGSTFL

-113 PVNCCVYTEETQHLP
+113 PVNCCVYTEETQEFP
-128 CAIELSIPE
+128 CEIQLNVPD
-137 SWKVATSLAGENK
+137 SWKIATSLEGENTK
-150 SRTATD
+150 RTAAN

-165 ICSPLLQVETYL
+165 ICSPLLQCETYE
-177 VNDTK
+177 VNTTK
-182 FYVWFN
+182 FYIWFN
-188 GEIKVDWDRL
+188 GEIKPDWDRVIT
-198 LPDFEAFSK
+198 DFTAFSK

-226 ILPNKAYHGVE
+226 ILPTKAYHGVE
-237 HCKSNVITLG
+237 HCKSTVITLG

-252 FRSLYK
+252 FNSLYK

-276 LRPEVM
+276 LRPAAM
-282 FPYDFKKENY
+282 WPYDFKKENY

-317 TLEKYLNEFNNQ
+317 SLEQYLVEFKAQ

-344 AQSSFDSWLDGYVPG
+344 SQSSFDTWLDGYVPG

-377 TDLKIRQ
+377 TDVKIRQ
-384 STQNKY
+384 ATQNKY

-414 YQSILEN
+414 YQSTLEN

-447 SLNYLGLEL
+447 SLHYLGLEL

-466 GRLGMKLLP
+466 GQLGMKLIP
-475 LGKSFQ
+475 LGKTFQ
-481 VTGMYAGGPAELGGM
+481 VSALYPGGPAELGGL

-501 IIAVNAFILNN
+501 LIGVNGFVLNN
-512 DIESWFTYFD
+512 DIESWFSYFD
-522 ENIKE
+522 EDIKA
-527 ITFVREGKINQLQL
+527 ITFIREGKLNTLQL

-546 YFYVTYAVQPNEN
+546 FFYVTYSVKALDN
-559 KNSAQEKALKS
+559 KNGAQEKSLKLWS
-570 WMDEKFSVR
+570 E

>member
-1 MESVVR
+1 MESIVR

-128 CAIELSIPE
+128 CAIELYIPE

-214 EFPVSEYHFLIQ
+214 EFPASEYHFLIQ
-226 ILPNKAYHGVE
+226 ILPTKAYHGVE
-237 HCKSNVITLG
+237 HCKSTVITLG

-276 LRPEVM
+276 LRPKVM
-282 FPYDFKKENY
+282 LPYDFKKENY

-306 GDLFLLKSGVF
+306 GDHFLLKSGVF
-317 TLEKYLNEFNNQ
+317 SLEQYLNEFNNQ

-344 AQSSFDSWLDGYVPG
+344 AQSSFDTWLDGYVPG

-377 TDLKIRQ
+377 TDVKIREA
-384 STQNKY
+384 TQNKY

-414 YQSILEN
+414 YQSTLEN

-447 SLNYLGLEL
+447 ALDYLGLEL
-456 LHKPSSLYSE
+456 FHKPSSLYSE

-481 VTGMYAGGPAELGGM
+481 VTAMYAGGPAELGGM

-501 IIAVNAFILNN
+501 IIAVNGFILNN
-512 DIESWFTYFD
+512 DIESWLTYFD
-522 ENIKE
+522 ENIKD
-527 ITFVREGKINQLQL
+527 ITFVREGKIISTQL

-559 KNSAQEKALKS
+559 KNSAQEKALKL
-570 WMDEKFSVR
+570 WMDVKFSIR